1 MDKDLAGAG
10 RQRAQMRLA
19 ERATTDGVTTAVL
32 PAFGVANQLR
42 GQYFYN
48 AEQWFAQQSTGMNS
62 DIVWRTVLAGAPV
75 QAAKDVPPTLVGL
88 RSLALD
94 PMYQLK

>member
-1 MDKDLAGAG
+1 
-10 RQRAQMRLA
+10 MRLA
-19 ERATTDGVTTAVL
+19 ARGTAATDAMATGVL
-32 PAFGVANQLR
+32 PAFGVASQLR
-42 GQYFYN
+42 GQYFFN

-62 DIVWRTVLAGAPV
+62 DIVWRTVLAGPPV